1 MALIRGE
8 AGIARTSRARYHVG
22 LTPDAVIDAAVE
34 LSQGTGLRGWTL
46 RDLAQVLDV
55 APSVVYHHIG
65 GRELLR
71 HRVVE
76 RVLSMVE
83 FPTTVMPWRE
93 WFRAALFPAR
103 PVLARYPG
111 TARWLL
117 LHGPVFASM
126 APVVD
131 SGVASLQDAGFGRDT
146 GAAYTALFNTAM
158 MTIAAADDR
167 LEHED
172 ESVRDHA
179 ALMQGLSEAAGSS
192 PGIALLSRD
201 VMTQFT
207 GSPEAAVAA
216 RDTYYRYVIERL
228 MDGLESSLSGR

>member
-1 MALIRGE
+1 MARQS
-8 AGIARTSRARYHVG
+8 RTRYHVG

-34 LSQGTGLRGWTL
+34 LSQGAGLRGWTL
-46 RDLAQVLDV
+46 RDLAEVLGV
-55 APSVVYHHIG
+55 APSVVYHHVG

-76 RVLSMVE
+76 RVLSTVE
-83 FPTTVMPWRE
+83 FPTVVLPWRD

-103 PVLARYPG
+103 PILARYPG

-117 LHGPVFASM
+117 LHGPAFASM
-126 APVVD
+126 VPVVD
-131 SGVASLQDAGFGRDT
+131 SGVASLQDAGFGKQT
-146 GAAYTALFNTAM
+146 GSAYAALFNTAM

-172 ESVRDHA
+172 EAVRDHA
-179 ALMQGLSEAAGSS
+179 ALMKGLTEATGAS
-192 PGIALLSRD
+192 PGMALLSRD

-216 RDTYYRYVIERL
+216 RDAYYRYVLERL
-228 MDGLESSLSGR
+228 MDGLKSSLPGR